1 VPRLRVWVFEIRAWR
16 VLFGQVRGLSGCGSP
31 DKTAQV
37 RLDDPF
43 HDRARF
49 GPAGQF
55 TQCCCCGLT
64 FESRGLGLCPDCY
77 LVLGDPAERKTPSAA
92 SRPVRKQVCRSCGG
106 DLPAYLPSGRKVRQS
121 VTFCSSRCRLR
132 AHREQRGSVFE
143 TDSRPPATLLP
154 ETGLSGAQSHEN
166 AVPAELAAQGVAGPN
181 GSFDHV

>member
-1 VPRLRVWVFEIRAWR
+1 MPRLRVWVFEIRAWR

-55 TQCCCCGLT
+55 TQCCGCGLT

-92 SRPVRKQVCRSCGG
+92 SRPVRKQVCRYCGG

-121 VTFCSSRCRLR
+121 VAFCSLACKHR
-132 AHREQRGSVFE
+132 ARRARAFAP
-143 TDSRPPATLLP
+143 DNRAPAPLPPGI
-154 ETGLSGAQSHEN
+154 GLSVPYGHGN